1 MRFLPEASF
10 FLLLSLPAA
19 HFYSLIEAPVRRQ
32 LSYAAGFALLAF
44 FATCWLVPIISAY
57 LMRRGLK
64 GRDMGR
70 RGTRDVAKEMC
81 VRARARPPL
90 PPATPRALQRLLRAG
105 WHPDPAQRPAAAV
118 FVRVLQ
124 RMLAAA
130 RGVANP

>member
-70 RGTRDVAKEMC
+70 RGTRDEAKEMC

-90 PPATPRALQRLLRAG
+90 PPRCLPPHPLPPPRPSPRRRRRRTPPPL
-105 WHPDPAQRPAAAV
+105 PPP
-118 FVRVLQ
+118 F
-124 RMLAAA
+124 
-130 RGVANP
+130 